1 MQKHLLQKSSL
12 ESVLK
17 INGKT
22 LHMNLKE
29 IADNLNKITAMT
41 DAVIKNKNHTRNF
54 TTYHSESLNLMF
66 AEWHLLF
73 PSNKQDM
80 NCSSCRKAVVKFW
93 ELIVDEWII
102 AAQAPTK
109 KPNASKKKK
118 TKAK

>member
-1 MQKHLLQKSSL
+1 MD
-12 ESVLK
+12 
-17 INGKT
+17 
-22 LHMNLKE
+22 LKE
-29 IADNLNKITAMT
+29 IAKNYSKSKITAMT
-41 DAVIKNKNHTRNF
+41 DAVIRNKQHTRNF

-73 PSNKQDM
+73 PANKQDM

-93 ELIVDEWII
+93 ETIVDEWIVM
-102 AAQAPTK
+102 AQEIEPTK